1 MNILIVGDVC
11 GNPGRKAA
19 KKYIP
24 QMKKKYAVDLTI
36 VNGENSAG
44 GNGITQNSLDELYQA
59 GADVITSGNHIWDKK
74 DVLQFIDREP
84 FLIRPA
90 NYPEGA
96 PGKGYCIYPLKAKN
110 IGVINLSG
118 RAFMPPL
125 DCPFQKIDEIL
136 RELKGKCDTIIL
148 DMHAETTSEK
158 MAMGWYLDGKV
169 SCVVGTH
176 THIQTADERILP
188 QGTAYITDLGM
199 VGPWNSVLGV
209 EAERILYKFQTGMPV
224 RFELADGPNVFSAV
238 LLTVSDE
245 TGNAEKIERIMIRE
259 IETL

>member
-1 MNILIVGDVC
+1 
-11 GNPGRKAA
+11 
-19 KKYIP
+19 
-24 QMKKKYAVDLTI
+24 MKKKYAVDLTI

-169 SCVVGTH
+169 TCVVGTH

-245 TGNAEKIERIMIRE
+245 NGNAEKIERIMIQE
-259 IETL
+259 SETL

>member
-1 MNILIVGDVC
+1 
-11 GNPGRKAA
+11 
-19 KKYIP
+19 
-24 QMKKKYAVDLTI
+24 MKKKYAVDLTI

-74 DVLQFIDREP
+74 DVLQFIDHEP

-169 SCVVGTH
+169 TCVVGTH

-245 TGNAEKIERIMIRE
+245 NGNAEKIERIMIQE
-259 IETL
+259 SETL